1 MVGGTSNRRAG
12 RNLFHGYQVGFTPG
26 EANPL
31 SKNVTGFILT
41 WFDHRS
47 RIEAL
52 MSSASSEVSP
62 TKARFG
68 KKSIFFVLGPA
79 LIAAAWQFGPGNI
92 STAATIGA
100 KYGYSMIWVIVLS
113 GLLALGFLDM
123 GVRIGMSTKES
134 PVAIIRRDL
143 GRWVG
148 VVLGCAYILL
158 VLTYQV
164 GNTLGAQVGIASATG
179 STTIGTIGIW
189 VSVIVA
195 LALVWAP
202 GSFYKYLERS
212 MTALVGLMVAI
223 FLVTA
228 FVAHPDW
235 ASAAKGLIP
244 TPPEGGVSI
253 EFLALLG
260 TSVSINSAFFV
271 IYSIKEKGTR
281 ASLYKETTIVDTV
294 CGGIVSPALMTS
306 LIVVAAAA
314 ILPSL
319 GITAI
324 GSGEELAQVLE
335 PIAGSYA
342 SAIFGVGI
350 FAAGFT
356 SMMVASAAGG
366 LVLNDALGW
375 SSDLS
380 QRRVRVIASAILI
393 FGLLAAIVT
402 GGQLP
407 VQMIVT
413 VQAVTLF
420 FTPFLGLALIWL
432 SNRES
437 LMGKL
442 RSRWYQNVLAI
453 VGWLVLVLGSVLA
466 ARELI
471 GMV

>member
-1 MVGGTSNRRAG
+1 MR
-12 RNLFHGYQVGFTPG
+12 LP
-26 EANPL
+26 
-31 SKNVTGFILT
+31 
-41 WFDHRS
+41 
-47 RIEAL
+47 
-52 MSSASSEVSP
+52 MSSTRSEVSP
-62 TKARFG
+62 TRTRFG
-68 KKSIFFVLGPA
+68 RKTILLVLGPA
-79 LIAAAWQFGPGNI
+79 VLAAAWQFGPGNI

-100 KYGYSMIWVIVLS
+100 KYGYSMIWVIVFS
-113 GLLALGFLDM
+113 GLLALAFLDM
-123 GVRIGMSTKES
+123 GVRIGISTKES
-134 PVAIIRRDL
+134 PITIIRRDL

-148 VVLGCAYILL
+148 VILGCAYILL

-179 STTIGTIGIW
+179 SSMIGTVGIW
-189 VSVIVA
+189 VSVVVA

-228 FVAHPDW
+228 FVSHPDW

-244 TPPEGGVSI
+244 TPPEGGISI
-253 EFLALLG
+253 QFLALLG
-260 TSVSINSAFFV
+260 TSVSVNSAFFV
-271 IYSIKEKGTR
+271 IYSIKEKGTQ
-281 ASLYKETTIVDTV
+281 ASSYRESTIVDTV

-314 ILPSL
+314 ILPPL

-335 PIAGSYA
+335 PVAGSYA
-342 SAIFGVGI
+342 SVIFGLGI

-366 LVLNDALGW
+366 LVLNDALGV
-375 SSDLS
+375 SGDLN
-380 QRRVRVIASAILI
+380 QRRVRVITSAVLI
-393 FGLLAAIVT
+393 FGLIATLIT

-407 VQMIVT
+407 VQIIVT

-432 SNRES
+432 SNRGS
-437 LMGKL
+437 LMGSL
-442 RSRWYQNVLAI
+442 RSRWYQNALAI
-453 VGWLVLVLGSVLA
+453 AGWLVLVVGSVLTA
-466 ARELI
+466 HEI
-471 GMV
+471 VGMF

>member
-1 MVGGTSNRRAG
+1 
-12 RNLFHGYQVGFTPG
+12 
-26 EANPL
+26 
-31 SKNVTGFILT
+31 
-41 WFDHRS
+41 
-47 RIEAL
+47 
-52 MSSASSEVSP
+52 
-62 TKARFG
+62 
-68 KKSIFFVLGPA
+68 
-79 LIAAAWQFGPGNI
+79 
-92 STAATIGA
+92 
-100 KYGYSMIWVIVLS
+100 MIWVIVFS
-113 GLLALGFLDM
+113 GLLALAFLDM
-123 GVRIGMSTKES
+123 GVRIGISTKES
-134 PVAIIRRDL
+134 PITIIRRDL

-148 VVLGCAYILL
+148 VILGCAYILL

-179 STTIGTIGIW
+179 SSMIGTVGIW
-189 VSVIVA
+189 VSVVVA

-228 FVAHPDW
+228 FVSHPDW

-244 TPPEGGVSI
+244 TPPEGGISI
-253 EFLALLG
+253 QFLALLG
-260 TSVSINSAFFV
+260 TSVSVNSAFFV
-271 IYSIKEKGTR
+271 IYSIKEKGTQ
-281 ASLYKETTIVDTV
+281 ASSYRESTIVDTV

-314 ILPSL
+314 ILPPL

-335 PIAGSYA
+335 PVAGSYA
-342 SAIFGVGI
+342 SVIFGLGI

-366 LVLNDALGW
+366 LVLNDALGV
-375 SSDLS
+375 SGDLN
-380 QRRVRVIASAILI
+380 QRRVRVITSAVLI
-393 FGLLAAIVT
+393 FGLIATLIT

-407 VQMIVT
+407 VQIIVT

-432 SNRES
+432 SNRGS
-437 LMGKL
+437 LMGSL
-442 RSRWYQNVLAI
+442 RSRWYQNALAI
-453 VGWLVLVLGSVLA
+453 AGWLVLVVGSVLTA
-466 ARELI
+466 HEI
-471 GMV
+471 VGMF

>member
-1 MVGGTSNRRAG
+1 
-12 RNLFHGYQVGFTPG
+12 
-26 EANPL
+26 
-31 SKNVTGFILT
+31 
-41 WFDHRS
+41 
-47 RIEAL
+47 
-52 MSSASSEVSP
+52 MSSTRSEVSP
-62 TKARFG
+62 TRTRFG
-68 KKSIFFVLGPA
+68 RKTILLVLGPA
-79 LIAAAWQFGPGNI
+79 VLAAAWQFGPGNI

-100 KYGYSMIWVIVLS
+100 KYGYSMIWVIVFS
-113 GLLALGFLDM
+113 GLLALAFLDM
-123 GVRIGMSTKES
+123 GVRIGISTKES
-134 PVAIIRRDL
+134 PITIIRRDL

-148 VVLGCAYILL
+148 VILGCAYILL

-179 STTIGTIGIW
+179 SSMIGTVGIW
-189 VSVIVA
+189 VSVVVA

-228 FVAHPDW
+228 FVSHPDW

-244 TPPEGGVSI
+244 TPPEGGISI
-253 EFLALLG
+253 QFLALLG
-260 TSVSINSAFFV
+260 TSVSVNSAFFV
-271 IYSIKEKGTR
+271 IYSIKEKGTQ
-281 ASLYKETTIVDTV
+281 ASSYRESTIVDTV

-314 ILPSL
+314 ILPPL

-335 PIAGSYA
+335 PVAGSYA
-342 SAIFGVGI
+342 SVIFGLGI

-366 LVLNDALGW
+366 LVLNDALGV
-375 SSDLS
+375 SGDLN
-380 QRRVRVIASAILI
+380 QRRVRVITSAVLI
-393 FGLLAAIVT
+393 FGLIATLIT

-407 VQMIVT
+407 VQIIVT

-432 SNRES
+432 SNRGS
-437 LMGKL
+437 LMGSL
-442 RSRWYQNVLAI
+442 RSRWYQNALAI
-453 VGWLVLVLGSVLA
+453 AGWLVLVVGSVLTA
-466 ARELI
+466 HEI
-471 GMV
+471 VGMF